1 MPGHCSPSA
10 LPAASKDPEEWQEG
24 PTEQQ
29 EDPTEQQENH
39 TEQHEHCYLDLGG
52 HLCKGCR
59 RHGGGGGPGEGQGG
73 QAGAEGGVCS
83 NRDAWPGKKVAGWG
97 RPWAGFSLAAC
108 PCCSFCLFCLQTG
121 GPYVSYQASPRPT
134 EVGRTMSHRQP
145 QAQPLCPLQRCPR
158 SGRNL
163 PWSPRIGV
171 ELGAA
176 RWRGPS
182 LGQRTQHGLFFLWGL
197 GQILPLL

>member
-59 RHGGGGGPGEGQGG
+59 RHGGGGGPGRAREGRLGPRVGFAVTGMRGLGRRWQGG
-73 QAGAEGGVCS
+73 E
-83 NRDAWPGKKVAGWG
+83 DPG
-97 RPWAGFSLAAC
+97 LASA
-108 PCCSFCLFCLQTG
+108 
-121 GPYVSYQASPRPT
+121 
-134 EVGRTMSHRQP
+134 
-145 QAQPLCPLQRCPR
+145 
-158 SGRNL
+158 
-163 PWSPRIGV
+163 
-171 ELGAA
+171 
-176 RWRGPS
+176 
-182 LGQRTQHGLFFLWGL
+182 
-197 GQILPLL
+197 